1 MFIKFLGKTVT
12 LAFFTVLFGVSWAY
26 GQERVLITKNQECAV
41 NEFTGENFG
50 ILNGQTC
57 NLFKD
62 VNLNGWFINFEVS
75 NVTLDCNGHTLTNPF
90 IFDGTAVNVFE
101 KENITIENC
110 RLDGGGIFLSASG
123 HITIKGNHLFNL
135 TGRAISALAGFGSGF
150 ENSHHLIKNN
160 KIEHVGFFETIMT
173 FQGLTDSQIKD
184 NEITANNNSFF
195 GLNFDLQSNN
205 NLLKSNKITGTGI
218 IIFGS
223 SGNEIVGND
232 ISGFT
237 QGQNAAIAMIGI
249 GFTPEEG
256 MAFENVIKN
265 NKITNANQSPSSAGI
280 VLILFTEGTII
291 KNNNIQNNSV
301 GLSIRFDN
309 SGLEGEGQTLQ
320 FDNNTIKNNA
330 SDDIVVSSSS
340 VISCDSSFKNNSN
353 LTDNL
358 KFAFL
363 NKDNAVL
370 SGDAQQKYGDIIIC
384 ADGVEVEGVSAET
397 IILTGADNG
406 VISDVTIT
414 GNLSSNTSNQGLVLV
429 KSNNNTISDNEMVDN
444 QNLVYPSDGVVN
456 WSFSSGN
463 SFSNNNVSDN
473 VGMTAFQGS
482 HDFATFGNQLFNNT
496 ANGNGN
502 GFDARS
508 NATVIGNTAN
518 NNTGVGF
525 IISGSGSF
533 YDDNTAIGNGQN
545 VTLNVFD
552 CSNTIGDFD
561 TGGAGV
567 DFIYATST
575 VNQSGGNFA
584 TIVLCDA
591 DNSQISNVTTAN
603 IILINT
609 DNAVIEDS
617 VVSNAPGNGITLDT
631 SSAVTI
637 SNNDILNSGAGGI
650 FAFLSPD
657 AVVSGNNISG
667 AGFQGI
673 NLVASSDNWIIQN
686 NVVQNGGFQGIAVN
700 SSFAVLTGNTVEGSF
715 QGIAVNASFV
725 TLTGN
730 TTQNNFG
737 DGVVFFT
744 GASDVTFDSNL
755 SCDNGLDVNRQFGI
769 ATVNGDQNTCDTTA
783 DYTDASAASG
793 CVFACP

>member
-1 MFIKFLGKTVT
+1 
-12 LAFFTVLFGVSWAY
+12 
-26 GQERVLITKNQECAV
+26 
-41 NEFTGENFG
+41 
-50 ILNGQTC
+50 
-57 NLFKD
+57 
-62 VNLNGWFINFEVS
+62 
-75 NVTLDCNGHTLTNPF
+75 
-90 IFDGTAVNVFE
+90 
-101 KENITIENC
+101 
-110 RLDGGGIFLSASG
+110 
-123 HITIKGNHLFNL
+123 
-135 TGRAISALAGFGSGF
+135 
-150 ENSHHLIKNN
+150 
-160 KIEHVGFFETIMT
+160 
-173 FQGLTDSQIKD
+173 
-184 NEITANNNSFF
+184 
-195 GLNFDLQSNN
+195 
-205 NLLKSNKITGTGI
+205 
-218 IIFGS
+218 
-223 SGNEIVGND
+223 
-232 ISGFT
+232 
-237 QGQNAAIAMIGI
+237 
-249 GFTPEEG
+249 
-256 MAFENVIKN
+256 
-265 NKITNANQSPSSAGI
+265 
-280 VLILFTEGTII
+280 
-291 KNNNIQNNSV
+291 
-301 GLSIRFDN
+301 
-309 SGLEGEGQTLQ
+309 
-320 FDNNTIKNNA
+320 
-330 SDDIVVSSSS
+330 
-340 VISCDSSFKNNSN
+340 
-353 LTDNL
+353 
-358 KFAFL
+358 
-363 NKDNAVL
+363 
-370 SGDAQQKYGDIIIC
+370 
-384 ADGVEVEGVSAET
+384 
-397 IILTGADNG
+397 
-406 VISDVTIT
+406 
-414 GNLSSNTSNQGLVLV
+414 
-429 KSNNNTISDNEMVDN
+429 
-444 QNLVYPSDGVVN
+444 VN

-482 HDFATFGNQLFNNT
+482 HDFATFGNQLLNNT

-525 IISGSGSF
+525 IISGSGSS

-545 VTLNVFD
+545 VTLNVSD

-575 VNQSGGNFA
+575 VNQSGGNFS

-603 IILINT
+603 VILINT